1 MALDDQLVQILAL
14 LSGQAS
20 QAEVIHDQKVRGE
33 EVAERFLEGVVD
45 ACLGELLEQ
54 HVSAAEQHVE
64 AGAYGGGA
72 EALSQHGFADADRTD
87 EENVFVLAQE
97 VEAEQRLDLT
107 PIELDRRT
115 PIEAVKHH
123 AIFEASLLEVAFERL
138 VVTPLDLVGQEQRQE
153 RGVVELLGA
162 GEYESLRQRRCQLAK
177 L

>member
-1 MALDDQLVQILAL
+1 M
-14 LSGQAS
+14 
-20 QAEVIHDQKVRGE
+20 
-33 EVAERFLEGVVD
+33 
-45 ACLGELLEQ
+45 
-54 HVSAAEQHVE
+54 
-64 AGAYGGGA
+64 
-72 EALSQHGFADADRTD
+72 
-87 EENVFVLAQE
+87 FVLAQE